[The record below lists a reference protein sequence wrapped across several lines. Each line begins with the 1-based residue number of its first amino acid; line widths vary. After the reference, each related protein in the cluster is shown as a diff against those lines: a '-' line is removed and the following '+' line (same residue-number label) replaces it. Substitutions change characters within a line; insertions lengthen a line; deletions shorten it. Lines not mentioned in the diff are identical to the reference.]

1 MLAFRN
7 YLEIR
12 FVTPR
17 QAVEAQLPFREGI
30 QSMTTTT
37 PIKAGSSVPAYRA
50 VNVTDY
56 KEVEISRSHGGRVA
70 TITWS
75 TTGKKLNPLTIALT
89 DELRSAVHE
98 VNADEGIHLVI
109 FRGKGGYFCC
119 GDDLV
124 EIHEGL
130 WGNPNQVL
138 KRIRH
143 YQEFAQSIEELDKT
157 TLAVVEGYALGG
169 GLETAMA
176 CDFILAAESCKWGM
190 PEVDNSMTPGW
201 GGTTR
206 MIRYIGRRRAKE
218 INMLG
223 ALQSAARGVEW
234 GLFNAVVPD
243 AEIDAEIEKF
253 IDMILVKN
261 QQTLRQLKFV
271 LNKNADAD
279 MSTALAFEAM
289 NEVITSSNNWRED
302 TPKIPDAESGV
313 GLRAFA
319 EKDAV
324 WTARR
329 ETAQNFWT
337 K

>member
-1 MLAFRN
+1 MSSDTQIKSASP
-7 YLEIR
+7 
-12 FVTPR
+12 VP
-17 QAVEAQLPFREGI
+17 PFRA
-30 QSMTTTT
+30 STV
-37 PIKAGSSVPAYRA
+37 S
-50 VNVTDY
+50 DY
-56 KEVEISRSHGGRVA
+56 KEVEITRSHGGRVA
-70 TITWS
+70 TISWS
-75 TTGKKLNPLTIALT
+75 TTGKQLNPLTVALT

-98 VNADEGIHLVI
+98 VNADENIHLVI

-130 WGNPNQVL
+130 WGNPNQVM
-138 KRIRH
+138 KRIRY
-143 YQEFAQSIEELDKT
+143 YQEFAQAIEDLDKT
-157 TLAVVEGYALGG
+157 TLAVVEGFVLGG

-176 CDFILAAESCKWGM
+176 CDFILAGDSCQWGM

-206 MIRYIGRRRAKE
+206 MIRHIGRRRAKE
-218 INMLG
+218 VNMLG
-223 ALQSAARGVEW
+223 ALHSAERGVDW
-234 GLFNAVVPD
+234 GLFNATAPD
-243 AEIDAEIEKF
+243 SQLNDEIDRF

-279 MSTALAFEAM
+279 MTTALAFEAM

-302 TPKIPDAESGV
+302 TPKIPDAEPGV
-313 GLRAFA
+313 GLRSFA
-319 EKDAV
+319 EKGDV
-324 WTARR
+324 WNTRR
-329 ETAQNFWT
+329 DKAQHFWS